1 MGALFSRDGK
11 KKKRR
16 RRDVGAGG
24 VSAQDRAVLDLK
36 NARDRL
42 RRFQGKLEAEAET
55 LTANAGRLLRAGKRD
70 RALLVLRTRRFRETK
85 VAEVDAQL
93 LTLEEMVATIEW
105 ETAQVD
111 VVAAL
116 RAGTDALNALHA
128 DALSVDAVAQLM
140 DETADALET
149 EKQISALLG
158 GAAAADDDDENAA
171 LLAEL
176 DALCADASPAAAA
189 ADDVAVA
196 VPAFPDAPTALPEA
210 APADRGRVAVPA

>member
-1 MGALFSRDGK
+1 MGTLFSRDGK

-70 RALLVLRTRRFRETK
+70 RALLVLRTRRFREIK

-105 ETAQVD
+105 ETAQGD

-158 GAAAADDDDENAA
+158 GAAAADDDENAA

-176 DALCADASPAAAA
+176 DALCADASPAAADD
-189 ADDVAVA
+189 DDVAVA